1 MAVDRDLIEKI
12 LDAVPQKPPFRF
24 IDSIRE
30 IDADRVIGEYRY
42 RPDEYFYAGHFP
54 GNPITPG
61 VILIET
67 MAQVSVVAFGVF
79 QLMEEGKSG
88 NASGVTTLFSMVEN
102 VEFLQP
108 VYPGEKVIVRGEK
121 VYFRR
126 SSLKVNTA
134 MEKEDGTAVC
144 RGTLMGV
151 GVKRDY

>member
-1 MAVDRDLIEKI
+1 MAADAELMAKI

-24 IDSIRE
+24 IDTILD
-30 IDADRVIGEYRY
+30 IDENHVVGEYRY
-42 RPDEYFYAGHFP
+42 RSDEFFYLGHFP

-67 MAQVSVVAFGVF
+67 MAQVSVVAFGVY
-79 QLMEEGKSG
+79 QLMKEGKPE
-88 NASGVTTLFSMVEN
+88 NLDKVTTLFSTVDN

-126 SSLKVNTA
+126 SSLKVNAT

-151 GVKRDY
+151 GVKA

>member
-1 MAVDRDLIEKI
+1 MAADRELIAKI
-12 LDAVPQKPPFRF
+12 LDAVPQKAPFRF
-24 IDSIRE
+24 VDAIHEIDS
-30 IDADRVIGEYRY
+30 DRVVGEYRY

-79 QLMEEGKSG
+79 QLMQEGKSDHAKG
-88 NASGVTTLFSMVEN
+88 MTTLFSMVEN

-126 SSLKVNTA
+126 SSLKVNAT

-151 GVKRDY
+151 SIK

>member
-1 MAVDRDLIEKI
+1 MEADRELFAKI

-24 IDSIRE
+24 VDAIVE
-30 IDADRVIGEYRY
+30 INGDRVVGEYRF

-54 GNPITPG
+54 GRPITPG

-79 QLMEEGKSG
+79 QLMQEGKSEDVNG
-88 NASGVTTLFSMVEN
+88 ITTLFSMVEN

-121 VYFRR
+121 VYYRR
-126 SSLKVNTA
+126 SSLKVNAT
-134 MEKEDGTAVC
+134 MEKEDGSAVC

-151 GVKRDY
+151 GFKG

>member
-1 MAVDRDLIEKI
+1 MAADAQLVARI
-12 LDAVPQKPPFRF
+12 LDAVPQKAPFRF
-24 IDSIRE
+24 VDNILE
-30 IDADRVIGEYRY
+30 IDGTSVVGEYRY

-54 GNPITPG
+54 GKPITPG

-67 MAQVSVVAFGVF
+67 MAQVSVVAFGVY
-79 QLMEEGKSG
+79 QIMQEGKSE
-88 NASGVTTLFSMVEN
+88 NAGGITTLFSTVEN

-126 SSLKVNTA
+126 SSLKVNVT
-134 MEKEDGTAVC
+134 MEKEDGTPVC

-151 GVKRDY
+151 GVKE

>member
-1 MAVDRDLIEKI
+1 MAADPELIAKI
-12 LDAVPQKPPFRF
+12 LAAVPQKPPFRF
-24 IDSIRE
+24 VDTILDVDE
-30 IDADRVIGEYRY
+30 NRVIGEYRY

-79 QLMEEGKSG
+79 QLIHEGRSENVNG
-88 NASGVTTLFSMVEN
+88 ITTLFSMVEN

-108 VYPGEKVIVRGEK
+108 VYPGEKVIVTGEK
-121 VYFRR
+121 IYYRR
-126 SSLKVNTA
+126 SSLKVNAT

-144 RGTLMGV
+144 RGILMGV
-151 GVKRDY
+151 GVK

>member
-1 MAVDRDLIEKI
+1 MAVDRDLIAKI
-12 LDAVPQKPPFRF
+12 LEAVPQKPPFRF
-24 IDSIRE
+24 VDAIHE

-67 MAQVSVVAFGVF
+67 MAQISVVAFGVY
-79 QLMEEGKSG
+79 QLMQEGKPAANG
-88 NASGVTTLFSMVEN
+88 ITTLFSMVEK

-108 VYPGEKVIVRGEK
+108 VYPGERVIVRGEK
-121 VYFRR
+121 VYYRR
-126 SSLKVNTA
+126 SSLKVNVT

-144 RGTLMGV
+144 SGTLMGV
-151 GVKRDY
+151 GVK

>member
-1 MAVDRDLIEKI
+1 MAADPALVAKI
-12 LDAVPQKPPFRF
+12 LEAVPQKPPFRF
-24 IDSIRE
+24 IDTILE
-30 IDADRVIGEYRY
+30 IDGNSVVGEYRY
-42 RPDEYFYAGHFP
+42 RPEEYFYAGHFP

-67 MAQVSVVAFGVF
+67 MAQVSVVAFGVY
-79 QLMEEGKSG
+79 QVLQEGKPESI
-88 NASGVTTLFSMVEN
+88 NRMTTLFSMVEN
-102 VEFLQP
+102 IEFLQP

-126 SSLKVNTA
+126 SSLKVNVT

-151 GVKRDY
+151 GVKN

>member
-1 MAVDRDLIEKI
+1 MEADQDLFAKI

-24 IDSIRE
+24 IDAILE
-30 IDADRVIGEYRY
+30 INRDRVVGEYRF

-54 GNPITPG
+54 GKPITPG

-79 QLMEEGKSG
+79 QLMEDGKSENVNG
-88 NASGVTTLFSMVEN
+88 ITTLFSMVEN

-121 VYFRR
+121 VYYRR
-126 SSLKVNTA
+126 SSLKVNAT

-151 GVKRDY
+151 GFKG

>member
-1 MAVDRDLIEKI
+1 MAADPALVEKI
-12 LDAVPQKPPFRF
+12 LAAVPQKPPFRF
-24 IDSIRE
+24 VDTILE
-30 IDADRVIGEYRY
+30 IDGDRVVGEYRY
-42 RPDEYFYAGHFP
+42 RPDEHFYAGHFP

-67 MAQVSVVAFGVF
+67 MAQVSVVAFGVY
-79 QLMEEGKSG
+79 QLMQEKKSESLG
-88 NASGVTTLFSMVEN
+88 RVTTLFSMVEN

-126 SSLKVNTA
+126 SSLKVNVT

-144 RGTLMGV
+144 TGTLV
-151 GVKRDY
+151 GVKG

>member
-1 MAVDRDLIEKI
+1 MAADQELIAKI
-12 LDAVPQKPPFRF
+12 LKAVPQKPPFRF
-24 IDSIRE
+24 VDAILE
-30 IDADRVIGEYRY
+30 IDINRVVGEYRY
-42 RPDEYFYAGHFP
+42 RPDEFFYAGHFP

-79 QLMEEGKSG
+79 QLMQEGKSENVNG
-88 NASGVTTLFSMVEN
+88 MTALFSTVEN

-108 VYPGEKVIVRGEK
+108 VFPGEKVIIRGEK

-126 SSLKVNTA
+126 SSLKVNAT

-151 GVKRDY
+151 GVK

>member
-1 MAVDRDLIEKI
+1 MAADRDLIEKI

-24 IDSIRE
+24 VDAIVE
-30 IDADRVIGEYRY
+30 INGDRVVGEYRF

-54 GNPITPG
+54 GKPITPG

-79 QLMEEGKSG
+79 QLMQEGKSENVNG
-88 NASGVTTLFSMVEN
+88 ITTLFSMVEN

-121 VYFRR
+121 VYYRR
-126 SSLKVNTA
+126 SSLKVNAT

-151 GVKRDY
+151 GFKG

>member
-1 MAVDRDLIEKI
+1 MAADPALVAKI
-12 LDAVPQKPPFRF
+12 LEAVPQKPPFRF
-24 IDSIRE
+24 IDTILE
-30 IDADRVIGEYRY
+30 IDGNSVVGEYRY
-42 RPDEYFYAGHFP
+42 RPEEYFYAGHFP

-67 MAQVSVVAFGVF
+67 MAQVSVVAFGVY
-79 QLMEEGKSG
+79 QVLQEGNPESI
-88 NASGVTTLFSMVEN
+88 NRMTTLFSMVEN
-102 VEFLQP
+102 IEFLQP

-126 SSLKVNTA
+126 SSLKVNVT

-151 GVKRDY
+151 GVKN